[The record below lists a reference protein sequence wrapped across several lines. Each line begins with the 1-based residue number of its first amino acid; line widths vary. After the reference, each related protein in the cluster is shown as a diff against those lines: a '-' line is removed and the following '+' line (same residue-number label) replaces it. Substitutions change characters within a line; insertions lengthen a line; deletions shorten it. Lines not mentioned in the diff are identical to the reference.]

1 MYFEQSNEGG
11 QGISNV
17 NCLFFPFQEKCQVYK
32 LWVLL
37 ALTPVI
43 SLKDEKKLGVKLFE
57 ATNKSVS
64 WKEQMSQKT
73 LLEQIANK
81 DEEWE
86 SKSDLRRKEK
96 VHLHLSY

>member
-1 MYFEQSNEGG
+1 M
-11 QGISNV
+11 
-17 NCLFFPFQEKCQVYK
+17 
-32 LWVLL
+32 
-37 ALTPVI
+37 
-43 SLKDEKKLGVKLFE
+43 EKKLGVKLFE

-86 SKSDLRRKEK
+86 SKSDLRRKKKCICTCFIREALQKIGKIKEK
-96 VHLHLSY
+96 VLNRQPSPLASRYI

>member
-1 MYFEQSNEGG
+1 M
-11 QGISNV
+11 
-17 NCLFFPFQEKCQVYK
+17 
-32 LWVLL
+32 
-37 ALTPVI
+37 
-43 SLKDEKKLGVKLFE
+43 EKKLGVKLFE

-86 SKSDLRRKEK
+86 SKSDLRRK
-96 VHLHLSY
+96 

>member
-1 MYFEQSNEGG
+1 M
-11 QGISNV
+11 
-17 NCLFFPFQEKCQVYK
+17 
-32 LWVLL
+32 
-37 ALTPVI
+37 
-43 SLKDEKKLGVKLFE
+43 EKKLGVKLFE
-57 ATNKSVS
+57 ATYKSVS

-96 VHLHLSY
+96 VHLDLFYLGSTKKNG